1 MNRAQRLL
9 LSGVA
14 LTALLAAVAV
24 ASRAHRPGGGS
35 GGGSADAGRV
45 VFEYTA
51 SVMFVLFPLG
61 ALFVL
66 WVMSMGRRQKLIQE
80 TGGLRRNVVTA
91 LSICVLIV
99 PAALLFRHFVKYNG
113 GGPVR
118 PPAGA
123 GTQTVGGAR
132 DANHHKKPQFQWLP
146 ALIVGSL
153 IFGVAGAGA
162 IIVVLKR
169 QRGADWEREAALM
182 HALDEVLEDTLE
194 DLRAE
199 RDPRKAVIG
208 AYARMEKLFAAHQ
221 VPREEAETPQQYVGR
236 VLDRLEVSSF
246 AVRRLTSLYER
257 ARFSPHS
264 VDLSMKDDAITALE
278 GLRAELNADQAAA
291 A

>member
-1 MNRAQRLL
+1 VNRAQRLL

-35 GGGSADAGRV
+35 GGGSSDTGRV

-51 SVMFVLFPLG
+51 SVIFVLFPLG

-66 WVMSMGRRQKLIQE
+66 WVLSMGRRQKLIE
-80 TGGLRRNVVTA
+80 DTGGLRRNVATA

-99 PAALLFRHFVKYNG
+99 PAALLFRHFVKYEG
-113 GGPVR
+113 GGAGQG
-118 PPAGA
+118 PAAPGA
-123 GTQTVGGAR
+123 LTDGRAG
-132 DANHHKKPQFQWLP
+132 DAAQNKKPEFQWLP

-153 IFGVAGAGA
+153 LFGVAGVGA
-162 IIVVLKR
+162 IAVVLRR
-169 QRGADWEREAALM
+169 QRGAAWDREAELM
-182 HALDEVLEDTLE
+182 HALDEVLEDTLD

-221 VPREEAETPQQYVGR
+221 VPREEAETPQQYVER
-236 VLDRLEVSSF
+236 VLARLQVSSF
-246 AVRRLTSLYER
+246 AVRRLTELYER
-257 ARFSPHS
+257 ARFSPHT
-264 VDLSMKDDAITALE
+264 VDAGMKDDAIAALE
-278 GLRAELNADQAAA
+278 GLRAELNADTAVAA
-291 A
+291 

>member
-35 GGGSADAGRV
+35 GGGSADTGRV

-66 WVMSMGRRQKLIQE
+66 WVLSMGRRQKLIQE
-80 TGGLRRNVVTA
+80 TGGLRRNVATA

-99 PAALLFRHFVKYNG
+99 PAALLFRHFVKYDG
-113 GGPVR
+113 GGPVQ

-132 DANHHKKPQFQWLP
+132 GADQHKEPQFQWLP

-153 IFGVAGAGA
+153 LFGVAGAGA
-162 IIVVLKR
+162 IAVILKR
-169 QRGADWEREAALM
+169 QRGAAWDREAELM
-182 HALDEVLEDTLE
+182 HALDEVLEDTLD

-199 RDPRKAVIG
+199 RNPRKAVIG

-221 VPREEAETPQQYVGR
+221 VPREEAETPQQYVER
-236 VLDRLEVSSF
+236 VLARLQVSSF
-246 AVRRLTSLYER
+246 AVRRLTELYER
-257 ARFSPHS
+257 ARFSPHT
-264 VDLSMKDDAITALE
+264 VDAGMKGDAIAALE
-278 GLRAELNADQAAA
+278 GLRAELNADTAVAA
-291 A
+291 

>member
-24 ASRAHRPGGGS
+24 ASHAHRPGGGS

-61 ALFVL
+61 ALLVL

-113 GGPVR
+113 GGPVQ

-123 GTQTVGGAR
+123 GTQVFGGAR
-132 DANHHKKPQFQWLP
+132 GAEQHKKPEFQWLP

-162 IIVVLKR
+162 IMIVLKR
-169 QRGADWEREAALM
+169 QRGAAWDREAELM
-182 HALDEVLEDTLE
+182 HALDEVLEDTLD

-236 VLDRLEVSSF
+236 VLDRLQVSSF

-257 ARFSPHS
+257 ARFSPHT
-264 VDLSMKDDAITALE
+264 VDSSMKDDAITALE

>member
-14 LTALLAAVAV
+14 LTALFAAVAV

-45 VFEYTA
+45 VFEYAA

-66 WVMSMGRRQKLIQE
+66 WVLSMGRRQKLIQE
-80 TGGLRRNVVTA
+80 TGLRRNVVIV
-91 LSICVLIV
+91 LMLGVLILPV
-99 PAALLFRHFVKYNG
+99 TLLVRHFVNYDG
-113 GGPVR
+113 GGPVQ
-118 PPAGA
+118 PPTLPS
-123 GTQTVGGAR
+123 TQTDGRVRGAEQR
-132 DANHHKKPQFQWLP
+132 EEPQFQWLP

-153 IFGVAGAGA
+153 LFGVAGAGA
-162 IIVVLKR
+162 IVVVLKR

-182 HALDEVLEDTLE
+182 HALDEVLEDTLD

-208 AYARMEKLFAAHQ
+208 AYARMERLFAAHQ
-221 VPREEAETPQQYVGR
+221 VPRDEAETPQQYVGR
-236 VLDRLEVSSF
+236 VLARLQVSSF
-246 AVRRLTSLYER
+246 AARRLTSLYER
-257 ARFSPHS
+257 ARFSPHT
-264 VDLSMKDDAITALE
+264 VDRAMKDDAIAALE
-278 GLRAELNADQAAA
+278 GLRAELNADEAAA

>member
-35 GGGSADAGRV
+35 GGGSADTGRV

-51 SVMFVLFPLG
+51 SVMFVLFPLA

-66 WVMSMGRRQKLIQE
+66 WVLSMGRRQKLIE
-80 TGGLRRNVVTA
+80 DTGLRRNVVTV
-91 LSICVLIV
+91 LTIGVLILPATLLV
-99 PAALLFRHFVKYNG
+99 RHYIKYDGGGRVQPPAA
-113 GGPVR
+113 P
-118 PPAGA
+118 
-123 GTQTVGGAR
+123 GTQTNGRAGGADR
-132 DANHHKKPQFQWLP
+132 EKDPQFQWLP

-162 IIVVLKR
+162 IAVLLKR
-169 QRGADWEREAALM
+169 QRGADWDREAELM
-182 HALDEVLEDTLE
+182 HALDEVLGDTLE

-199 RDPRKAVIG
+199 RNPRKAVIG

-221 VPREEAETPQQYVGR
+221 VPREEAETPQQYVER
-236 VLDRLEVSSF
+236 VLARLQVSSF
-246 AVRRLTSLYER
+246 AVRRLTELYER
-257 ARFSPHS
+257 ARFSPHT
-264 VDLSMKDDAITALE
+264 VDAGMKGDAIAALE
-278 GLRAELNADQAAA
+278 GLRAELNADTAVAA
-291 A
+291 

>member
-1 MNRAQRLL
+1 VNRAQRLL

-45 VFEYTA
+45 AFEYAA

-66 WVMSMGRRQKLIQE
+66 WVLSMGRRQKLLE
-80 TGGLRRNVVTA
+80 DTGLRRNVVIV
-91 LSICVLIV
+91 LMVGVLILPV
-99 PAALLFRHFVKYNG
+99 TLLVRHFVKYDG
-113 GGPVR
+113 GGPMQ
-118 PPAGA
+118 PPAPPS
-123 GTQTVGGAR
+123 TQTDGRVRGADR
-132 DANHHKKPQFQWLP
+132 EADPQFQWLP

-153 IFGVAGAGA
+153 LFGIAGAGA
-162 IIVVLKR
+162 IVIVLKR
-169 QRGADWEREAALM
+169 LRGADWEREAALM
-182 HALDEVLEDTLE
+182 HALDEVLEDTLD

-208 AYARMEKLFAAHQ
+208 AYARMERLFAAHQ
-221 VPREEAETPQQYVGR
+221 VPRDEAETPQQYVER
-236 VLDRLEVSSF
+236 VLARLQVSSF
-246 AVRRLTSLYER
+246 AARRLTSLYER
-257 ARFSPHS
+257 ARFSPHT
-264 VDLSMKDDAITALE
+264 VDGAMKDDAIAALE
-278 GLRAELNADQAAA
+278 GLRAELNADEAAA

>member
-35 GGGSADAGRV
+35 GGGSADTGRV
-45 VFEYTA
+45 VFEYAA

-66 WVMSMGRRQKLIQE
+66 WVLSMGRRQKLIE
-80 TGGLRRNVVTA
+80 DTGLRRNVVTV
-91 LSICVLIV
+91 LTIGVLIL
-99 PAALLFRHFVKYNG
+99 PATLLVRHYIKYNG
-113 GGPVR
+113 GGAAK
-118 PPAGA
+118 PPAA
-123 GTQTVGGAR
+123 PGTLTDGR
-132 DANHHKKPQFQWLP
+132 DGRAAQNKQPEFQWLP

-162 IIVVLKR
+162 IAVVLKR
-169 QRGADWEREAALM
+169 QRGADWDREAELM
-182 HALDEVLEDTLE
+182 HALDEVLGDTLE

-221 VPREEAETPQQYVGR
+221 VPREEAETPQQYVER
-236 VLDRLEVSSF
+236 VLARLQVSSF
-246 AVRRLTSLYER
+246 AVRRLTELYER
-257 ARFSPHS
+257 ARFSPHT
-264 VDLSMKDDAITALE
+264 VDAGMKDDAIAALE
-278 GLRAELNADQAAA
+278 GLRAELNADTAVAA
-291 A
+291 

>member
-24 ASRAHRPGGGS
+24 ASHAHRPGGGS

-45 VFEYTA
+45 VVEYTA

-66 WVMSMGRRQKLIQE
+66 WVLSMGRRQKLVQE
-80 TGGLRRNVVTA
+80 TGGLRRNVASA
-91 LSICVLIV
+91 LAICVLIV
-99 PAALLFRHFVKYNG
+99 PAALLFRHFIKYNG
-113 GGPVR
+113 GGPVQ

-123 GTQTVGGAR
+123 GTQAFDGAR
-132 DANHHKKPQFQWLP
+132 GAEQHKEPEFQWLP

-162 IIVVLKR
+162 IMIVLKR
-169 QRGADWEREAALM
+169 QRGAAWDREAELM
-182 HALDEVLEDTLE
+182 HALDEVLEDTLD

-199 RDPRKAVIG
+199 RDPRRAVIG

-236 VLDRLEVSSF
+236 VLDRLQVSSF

-257 ARFSPHS
+257 ARFSPHT
-264 VDLSMKDDAITALE
+264 VDSSMKDDAITALE

>member
-1 MNRAQRLL
+1 VNRAQRLL

-45 VFEYTA
+45 AFEYAA

-61 ALFVL
+61 ALVVL
-66 WVMSMGRRQKLIQE
+66 WVLSMGRRQKLIE
-80 TGGLRRNVVTA
+80 DTGLRRNIVTV
-91 LSICVLIV
+91 LMLGVLIL
-99 PAALLFRHFVKYNG
+99 PATLLVRHFVKYDG
-113 GGPVR
+113 GGPVQ
-118 PPAGA
+118 PPAA
-123 GTQTVGGAR
+123 PGTQTDGRAR
-132 DANHHKKPQFQWLP
+132 GVDRKEEPQFQWLP

-153 IFGVAGAGA
+153 LSGVAGAGV
-162 IIVVLKR
+162 IVVLLKR
-169 QRGADWEREAALM
+169 QRGADWDREAALM
-182 HALDEVLEDTLE
+182 HALDEVLEDTLD

-208 AYARMEKLFAAHQ
+208 AYARMERLFAAHQ
-221 VPREEAETPQQYVGR
+221 VPRNEAETPQQYVER
-236 VLDRLEVSSF
+236 VLARLQVSSF

-257 ARFSPHS
+257 ARFSPHT
-264 VDLSMKDDAITALE
+264 VDGAMKDDAIAALE
-278 GLRAELNADQAAA
+278 GLKAELHADEAAA

>member
-1 MNRAQRLL
+1 VNRAQRLL

-35 GGGSADAGRV
+35 GGGSADTGRV

-66 WVMSMGRRQKLIQE
+66 WVLSMGRRQKLIE
-80 TGGLRRNVVTA
+80 DTGLRRNVVTA
-91 LSICVLIV
+91 LTIGVLILPATLLV
-99 PAALLFRHFVKYNG
+99 RHYIKYDGGGGVKPPAAPGTLTNG
-113 GGPVR
+113 QAR
-118 PPAGA
+118 GA
-123 GTQTVGGAR
+123 DR
-132 DANHHKKPQFQWLP
+132 EKDPQFQWLP

-162 IIVVLKR
+162 IAVILKR
-169 QRGADWEREAALM
+169 QRGAAWDREAELM
-182 HALDEVLEDTLE
+182 HALDEVLEDTLD

-221 VPREEAETPQQYVGR
+221 VPREEAETPQQYVER
-236 VLDRLEVSSF
+236 VLARLQVSSF
-246 AVRRLTSLYER
+246 AVRRLTELYER
-257 ARFSPHS
+257 ARFSPHT
-264 VDLSMKDDAITALE
+264 VNAGMKDDAIAALE
-278 GLRAELNADQAAA
+278 GLRAELSADTAVAA
-291 A
+291 

>member
-1 MNRAQRLL
+1 VNRAQRLL

-35 GGGSADAGRV
+35 GGGSADTGRV

-66 WVMSMGRRQKLIQE
+66 WVLSMGRRQKLIQE
-80 TGGLRRNVVTA
+80 TGGLRRNVATA

-99 PAALLFRHFVKYNG
+99 PAALLFRHFVKYDG
-113 GGPVR
+113 GGPVQ

-132 DANHHKKPQFQWLP
+132 GADQHKEPEFQWLP

-153 IFGVAGAGA
+153 LFGVAGAG
-162 IIVVLKR
+162 R
-169 QRGADWEREAALM
+169 SR
-182 HALDEVLEDTLE
+182 
-194 DLRAE
+194 
-199 RDPRKAVIG
+199 
-208 AYARMEKLFAAHQ
+208 
-221 VPREEAETPQQYVGR
+221 
-236 VLDRLEVSSF
+236 SSSNGSEGPPGT
-246 AVRRLTSLYER
+246 VRRSSCTRSTRFWRTRLTTSAPSATR
-257 ARFSPHS
+257 AR
-264 VDLSMKDDAITALE
+264 
-278 GLRAELNADQAAA
+278 R
-291 A
+291 

>member
-24 ASRAHRPGGGS
+24 ASHAHRPGGGS

-80 TGGLRRNVVTA
+80 TGLRRNVVTVLA
-91 LSICVLIV
+91 IGVLILPV
-99 PAALLFRHFVKYNG
+99 TLLVRHYVKYNG
-113 GGPVR
+113 GGGVQ
-118 PPAGA
+118 PPALPGTGTNGSARGA
-123 GTQTVGGAR
+123 HREKQ
-132 DANHHKKPQFQWLP
+132 PEFQWLP

-153 IFGVAGAGA
+153 IFGAAGAGV

-194 DLRAE
+194 DLRGE

-236 VLDRLEVSSF
+236 VLDRLQVSSF

-264 VDLSMKDDAITALE
+264 VDRSMKDDAITALE

>member
-1 MNRAQRLL
+1 VNRAQRLL
-9 LSGVA
+9 LSGAA

-45 VFEYTA
+45 AFEYAA
-51 SVMFVLFPLG
+51 SVMFVLFPLA

-66 WVMSMGRRQKLIQE
+66 WVLSMGRRQKLLE
-80 TGGLRRNVVTA
+80 DTGLRRNVVIV
-91 LSICVLIV
+91 LMVGVLILPV
-99 PAALLFRHFVKYNG
+99 TLLVRHWVKYDG
-113 GGPVR
+113 GGPMRPEAPLNTSTDGRVR
-118 PPAGA
+118 GA
-123 GTQTVGGAR
+123 DRRTE
-132 DANHHKKPQFQWLP
+132 PQFQWLP

-153 IFGVAGAGA
+153 LFGVAGAGA
-162 IIVVLKR
+162 IAFVLKR

-182 HALDEVLEDTLE
+182 HALDEVLEDTLD

-208 AYARMEKLFAAHQ
+208 AYARMERLFAAHQ
-221 VPREEAETPQQYVGR
+221 VPRDEAETPQQYVER
-236 VLDRLEVSSF
+236 ALARLQVSSF

-257 ARFSPHS
+257 ARFSPHT
-264 VDLSMKDDAITALE
+264 VDQAMKEDAITALE
-278 GLRAELNADQAAA
+278 GLRAELNADWAAA

>member
-45 VFEYTA
+45 VFEYAA

-66 WVMSMGRRQKLIQE
+66 WVLSMGRRQKLIQE
-80 TGGLRRNVVTA
+80 TGLRRNVVIV
-91 LSICVLIV
+91 LMLGVLILPV
-99 PAALLFRHFVKYNG
+99 TLLVRHFVNYDG
-113 GGPVR
+113 GGPVQ
-118 PPAGA
+118 PPTLPS
-123 GTQTVGGAR
+123 TQTDGRVRGAEQR
-132 DANHHKKPQFQWLP
+132 EEPQFQWLP

-153 IFGVAGAGA
+153 LFGVAGAGA
-162 IIVVLKR
+162 IVVVLKR

-182 HALDEVLEDTLE
+182 HALDEVLEDTLD

-208 AYARMEKLFAAHQ
+208 AYARMERLFAAHQ
-221 VPREEAETPQQYVGR
+221 VPRDEAETPQQYVGR
-236 VLDRLEVSSF
+236 VLARLQVSSF
-246 AVRRLTSLYER
+246 AARRLTSLYER
-257 ARFSPHS
+257 ARFSPHT
-264 VDLSMKDDAITALE
+264 VDRAMKDDAIAALE
-278 GLRAELNADQAAA
+278 GLRAELNADEAAA

>member
-35 GGGSADAGRV
+35 GGGSADTGRV
-45 VFEYTA
+45 VFEYAA

-66 WVMSMGRRQKLIQE
+66 WVLSMGRRQKLIE
-80 TGGLRRNVVTA
+80 DTGLAPERRDRA
-91 LSICVLIV
+91 HDRRAD
-99 PAALLFRHFVKYNG
+99 PAGDAARAALHQ
-113 GGPVR
+113 VR
-118 PPAGA
+118 RRRRGEAAGGA
-123 GTQTVGGAR
+123 GHADERPCWTEPAQ
-132 DANHHKKPQFQWLP
+132 NKQPEFQWLP

-162 IIVVLKR
+162 IAVVLKR
-169 QRGADWEREAALM
+169 QRGADWDREAELM
-182 HALDEVLEDTLE
+182 HALDEVLGDTLE

-221 VPREEAETPQQYVGR
+221 VPREEAETPQQYVER
-236 VLDRLEVSSF
+236 VLARLQVSSF
-246 AVRRLTSLYER
+246 AVRRLTELYER
-257 ARFSPHS
+257 ARFSPHT
-264 VDLSMKDDAITALE
+264 VDAGMKDDAIAALE
-278 GLRAELNADQAAA
+278 GLRAELNADTAVAA
-291 A
+291 

>member
-1 MNRAQRLL
+1 VNRAQRLL

-35 GGGSADAGRV
+35 GGGSADTGRV
-45 VFEYTA
+45 VFEYAA

-66 WVMSMGRRQKLIQE
+66 WVLSMGRRQKLIE
-80 TGGLRRNVVTA
+80 DTGLRRNVVTA
-91 LSICVLIV
+91 LTIGVLIL
-99 PAALLFRHFVKYNG
+99 PATLLVRHFVKYDG
-113 GGPVR
+113 GGAAQR
-118 PPAGA
+118 PSAP
-123 GTQTVGGAR
+123 GTLTNGRAR
-132 DANHHKKPQFQWLP
+132 DAAQNKQPEFQWLP

-162 IIVVLKR
+162 IAVVLKR
-169 QRGADWEREAALM
+169 QRGADWDREAELM
-182 HALDEVLEDTLE
+182 HALDEVLGDTLE

-221 VPREEAETPQQYVGR
+221 VPREEAETPQQYVER
-236 VLDRLEVSSF
+236 VLALLQVSSF
-246 AVRRLTSLYER
+246 AVRRLTELYER
-257 ARFSPHS
+257 ARFSPHT
-264 VDLSMKDDAITALE
+264 VDAGMKDDAIAALE
-278 GLRAELNADQAAA
+278 GLRAELNADTAVAA
-291 A
+291 